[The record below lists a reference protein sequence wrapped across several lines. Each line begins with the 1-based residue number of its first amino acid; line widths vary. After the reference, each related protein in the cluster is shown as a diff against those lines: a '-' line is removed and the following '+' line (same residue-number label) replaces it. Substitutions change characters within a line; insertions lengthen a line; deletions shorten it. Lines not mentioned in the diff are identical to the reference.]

1 MDQNTIVEITTI
13 EQLLE
18 MSSMGGGAV
27 EGGGIQKNPPVSTK
41 KDIAKFNKKQEEEQR
56 LKGKKM
62 TEDEKTLREHIRRRL
77 KGSLMEQKRQEYE
90 LRKVIRALLKEGDLS
105 DTHPHRSTGI
115 NTLEDVLKK
124 SIPTLRVDYKK
135 LTTDES
141 QRKSFRAHIVK
152 AIIDAL
158 KPETVNS
165 QYLQGGEGGSSALLS
180 EPTGEEGGELP
191 VDDVDL
197 ELDDEGEEGDEDLE
211 ALEEAEIEIDIDD
224 EEGDEDKKIPV
235 EDDDEPSPEEEF
247 GGGLEGMDETG
258 RNHAY
263 TSYRKISQ
271 YVLDAYDSLANPK
284 DKKIFLDYLVT
295 NIKLYFD
302 KFEDELQKSVDE
314 PTTPEYDQAKETA

>member
-1 MDQNTIVEITTI
+1 MLRDIDNKVGASKGNKMNYSNE
-13 EQLLE
+13 EKRFRLLIRE
-18 MSSMGGGAV
+18 KLKRSL
-27 EGGGIQKNPPVSTK
+27 N
-41 KDIAKFNKKQEEEQR
+41 EEKRGER
-56 LKGKKM
+56 L
-62 TEDEKTLREHIRRRL
+62 IRR
-77 KGSLMEQKRQEYE
+77 Y
-90 LRKVIRALLKEGDLS
+90 IRHLLKEGDLS

-165 QYLQGGEGGSSALLS
+165 QYLQGDEGGSSSLLT
-180 EPTGEEGGELP
+180 EPTGGDDEGTDMP

-197 ELDDEGEEGDEDLE
+197 ELDDDLQE
-211 ALEEAEIEIDIDD
+211 LEEAEIEVEIEDD
-224 EEGDEDKKIPV
+224 EKKIPV

-302 KFEDELQKSVDE
+302 KFEAELQKTVDE
-314 PTTPEYDQAKETA
+314 PSTPEYDQAKQA

>member
-1 MDQNTIVEITTI
+1 MNQDKIIEITTI

-18 MSSMGGGAV
+18 MSAMGAGAV
-27 EGGGIQKNPPVSTK
+27 QGAPVAK
-41 KDIAKFNKKQEEEQR
+41 KEKE
-56 LKGKKM
+56 M
-62 TEDEKTLREHIRRRL
+62 TEDEEILREHIRRRL
-77 KGSLMEQKRQEYE
+77 KNTLNEQKKQEYE
-90 LRKVIRALLKEGDLS
+90 LRMIIRKLLNEGDLS

-165 QYLQGGEGGSSALLS
+165 QYLQGSGGGSSALLS
-180 EPTGEEGGELP
+180 EPTGGGDGGEID
-191 VDDVDL
+191 VEDVDL
-197 ELDDEGEEGDEDLE
+197 GLDDEEDDDLK
-211 ALEEAEIEIDIDD
+211 ALEEAEIEVDIDD
-224 EEGDEDKKIPV
+224 EDDDEKKIPV

-271 YVLDAYDSLANPK
+271 YILDAYDSLANPE

-314 PTTPEYDQAKETA
+314 PTTPEYDQAKQEA